1 MSILTRISP
10 LARVLA
16 LPAALLMAGGLVA
29 VSMPAASSQA
39 AGGTTLCKEQTLP
52 VEGHSYTVEN
62 NEWGSSAPECVT
74 TDGSAGFT
82 VANSSIANSTYGAP
96 GGYAAIYRGCHWG
109 ACTPGSGFPIQ
120 VSDIR
125 PGKVTTTWSTS
136 QPGGSSDYDVAY
148 DIWFNQT
155 PTTSGQPNGTELM
168 IWLNHNGPVQPFG
181 SKVAS
186 NVSVGGRGYNVWFGN
201 QGWNTLSY
209 TMTSGTTS
217 VSKLDLQP
225 LIADAVS
232 RGYIKPSWYL
242 IDVEAGF
249 EMWQGG
255 EGLAT
260 KSFSVNVAGGGTS
273 SASSAANGPVSPPPS
288 ATPASPAP
296 TSPAPTSP
304 APTSPAPPVP
314 PPPSLVRPQGP
325 AQSPDISLQAISP
338 DPPASGTSHEHHA
351 GLQEHRPGYGRQPD
365 AGHRDS
371 QLSWRRGGLAVTG
384 RPECRATAD
393 AEPVL
398 RLDRGPDG
406 RHLHDRRTR
415 AGLRRQNARACAGR
429 HCHGEVSQLHR
440 ELGVQRNRQMPRTVP
455 AQPHA
460 ATTARCFQSGPACN
474 ASGPISASLNG
485 RTGSQPATRLSICE

>member
-1 MSILTRISP
+1 MSLLTRLTPFTRS
-10 LARVLA
+10 AAV
-16 LPAALLMAGGLVA
+16 PAALLIGGGVLAVA
-29 VSMPAASSQA
+29 MPAASSQA

-52 VEGHSYTVEN
+52 VAGHSYTVEN
-62 NEWGSSAPECVT
+62 NEWGSSAPECIS

-96 GGYAAIYRGCHWG
+96 GGYAAIYKGCHWG

-155 PTTSGQPNGTELM
+155 PTTTGQPNGTELM

-181 SKVAS
+181 AKVAS
-186 NVSVGGRGYNVWFGN
+186 NVSVGGRGYDVWFGN

-217 VSKLDLQP
+217 VSNLDLQP

-255 EGLAT
+255 QGLAT
-260 KSFSVNVAGGGTS
+260 KSFSVNATGGGTS
-273 SASSAANGPVSPPPS
+273 AASPATTSPASPPSPS
-288 ATPASPAP
+288 ATATSAAPTSPAPSSPAPSSPAP
-296 TSPAPTSP
+296 TSPPPASPPPASP
-304 APTSPAPPVP
+304 ASQSPLAVP
-314 PPPSLVRPQGP
+314 ARL
-325 AQSPDISLQAISP
+325 PDISLQAISP
-338 DPPASGTSHEHHA
+338 DPPASGNSTNI
-351 GLQEHRPGYGRQPD
+351 
-365 AGHRDS
+365 
-371 QLSWRRGGLAVTG
+371 T
-384 RPECRATAD
+384 
-393 AEPVL
+393 
-398 RLDRGPDG
+398 LDYKN
-406 RHLHDRRTR
+406 L
-415 AGLRRQNARACAGR
+415 
-429 HCHGEVSQLHR
+429 
-440 ELGVQRNRQMPRTVP
+440 
-455 AQPHA
+455 
-460 ATTARCFQSGPACN
+460 GPAVAAN
-474 ASGPISASLNG
+474 LTLVTQILNSAG
-485 RTGSQPATRLSICE
+485 AVVGSQSQSSQNVASQETLNTSYAWTAAPEAGTYTIEGLVQDSAGKTLEHVQVGTVTVK